1 MGNRNPLSPLDDSNH
16 QNHPIQ
22 VMIQEPT
29 TQISPISYPHRA
41 PESSAIWVIGMVV
54 GVGLVAVG
62 AWSSIS
68 QEQIGVTEFVLFAAG
83 AVLTVFSKTQANEV
97 NAKNDHI
104 EAIDLRNAAH
114 LELLERTRIEQRIPA
129 VQAVTAMEVS
139 RMGNIT
145 TLETTRM
152 QTDAQVKV
160 SENEAQAVVG
170 KAKYDALAVGAQLD
184 HEIEVIE
191 IKDKSATEEAAKI
204 RDWQTGETRWIELPR
219 LNRCSPA
226 SRAKSAKWKFA

>member
-1 MGNRNPLSPLDDSNH
+1 
-16 QNHPIQ
+16 
-22 VMIQEPT
+22 
-29 TQISPISYPHRA
+29 
-41 PESSAIWVIGMVV
+41 MVL

-83 AVLTVFSKTQANEV
+83 AILTVFSKTQANEV

-104 EAIDLRNAAH
+104 KAIDLRNAAH

-170 KAKYDALAVGAQLD
+170 KAKYDALAVGA
-184 HEIEVIE
+184 
-191 IKDKSATEEAAKI
+191 
-204 RDWQTGETRWIELPR
+204 
-219 LNRCSPA
+219 
-226 SRAKSAKWKFA
+226 